1 MPMPM
6 PMLMPMSMATP
17 SPKFK
22 RSKRKSAG
30 FTMIEVLVAL
40 FIVAITLIS
49 GIKASSTLVQSAER
63 QRSTLLSQLCV
74 DNYLVALRLSKQ
86 LPGTGEQLSVCQQA
100 AQSITLRAQIN
111 TTPNPSFRRVDIQAF
126 QRDTPVLTVSTVLG
140 QL

>member
-1 MPMPM
+1 
-6 PMLMPMSMATP
+6 L
-17 SPKFK
+17 
-22 RSKRKSAG
+22 
-30 FTMIEVLVAL
+30 IEVLVAL
-40 FIVAITLIS
+40 FIVALTLIT
-49 GIKASSTLVQSAER
+49 GIKASSTLMQSAER
-63 QRSTLLSQLCV
+63 QQSTLLAQLCI
-74 DNYLVALRLSKQ
+74 DNYLVGLRLSKQ